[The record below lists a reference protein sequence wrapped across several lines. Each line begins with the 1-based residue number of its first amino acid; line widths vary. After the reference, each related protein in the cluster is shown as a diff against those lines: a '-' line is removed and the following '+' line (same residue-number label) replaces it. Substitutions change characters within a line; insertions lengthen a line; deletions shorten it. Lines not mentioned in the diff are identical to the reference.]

1 MRKRVLV
8 VAQEL
13 AVRARIARTV
23 HSAGYTVEIAP
34 SRKRVFKL
42 VADENI
48 EAAIMVMDSGPAAT
62 TLAREL
68 RAAIPRMIL
77 VADPMNEAIR
87 PRRSLPDA
95 DAFLLQPLNEQELL
109 DRLTQVMASPAGT
122 DDDTGSPSVLCFEG
136 GRVNLAGHTFVDDD
150 GRELPLTRSEFALL
164 RAFVC
169 SPHRVLSRDHLRR
182 VVVGHGIERYDR
194 SVDVLVGRLRRKI
207 EPDPKAPRFIL
218 TVSGVGYKFAGR
230 PQIIEAR
237 EPQPL
242 GIASEVETE
251 RAPRMSL
258 GLADGMPADASNREA
273 ASQRCEP
280 ERRQL
285 TVLCCGLV
293 DAAGLATNFDLEDVS
308 SVIRSFEHA
317 CNAAVTRMG
326 GTKTHLMGE
335 ELRALFGYPQA
346 NEDDAERAVQA
357 GLDLIEMVSQLRSP
371 SGEPLSVQIGIA
383 TGSALISG
391 EQQIIGEPL
400 LIAARLRTTAPPNSL
415 IVTAATRKLLGSSF
429 DCHAP
434 APLALTGIP
443 GPVTAYQITGR
454 RPVKSRFDAKRPERL
469 TRLVGRQHE
478 LQQLLA
484 LWETAKSGKGQIAL
498 VCGEAGIGKSRS
510 CEALLDHI
518 AGQPHD
524 VIRYQCSPHHVSSP
538 FHPIIKQLEHAA
550 GFEREDTPDVKLE
563 KLDSLL
569 SRAGGMSSGDT
580 ALFAALLSIPTNE
593 RYGLP
598 ESTPQRQKDLTI
610 AALIRQVIGLANRQ
624 PLVIKLADAHW
635 IDSSTL
641 ELVGRL
647 IASVATARVFVLLS
661 LRPEF
666 FTPWMGHSHVS
677 LFRLNRL
684 GREQTQAMIDDLAM
698 GKKLPSDV
706 SDQIINKTD
715 GVPLFVE
722 ELTRAVLE
730 SGLLRD
736 TGDRYVADGSMPPLA
751 IPMTLADS
759 LTARLDKLSCAKE
772 VAQIGAAIGREFSYR
787 LIAAVSSMSAQS
799 LQSALAQLVGP
810 ELIFVRGEPP
820 ESTYIFKH
828 ALIQDAAYA
837 TLVRSKRR
845 DLHQRVACALEEG
858 FPDIVET
865 QPELLAHH
873 LAQAGL
879 TERAINY
886 LRKAGQRTIERSA
899 NAEAI
904 GHLTRAL
911 QLVQS
916 LAEGPVPAR
925 MALELEVMLGQ
936 AAIAYHGYAAPQ
948 TKEILS
954 RSRMLIDESTELT
967 QKFAILYGVWAC
979 SYVGGAFL
987 EQKAA
992 AVELLAEAERHRDT
1006 PALCTAH
1013 RTFGTTCVITG
1024 EFTTGL
1030 RHLEQARALYD
1041 AEQHA
1046 RFRYRYGQDI
1056 GVAAL
1061 CYLSWALW
1069 HLGYVNRAS
1078 QVASEAVRRAED
1090 LLHPHTLVYAIC
1102 HARIFMRLFQ
1112 RRADD
1117 IQSCADLVVSLS
1129 VENGFS
1135 HWINCGHI
1143 FRGWAAICRGEIDRG
1158 IEMLQAGVAAWRG
1171 TGARLW
1177 LPTFLALEAEAYA
1190 AGGRSDEALQAIER
1204 ALAVSK
1210 ETGECWGTPELL
1222 RRKAGL
1228 LLTTGRGA
1236 ADEIE
1241 NLLASGLALARRQGQ
1256 RCFELRAAHELAR
1269 LWQRQNRSNEALTL
1283 LRSVYDQ
1290 AVEGFDAADLKEAE
1304 ALIDNL
1310 TLSSG

>member
-1 MRKRVLV
+1 MRKKVLV

-13 AVRARIARTV
+13 AVRAQIARTV

-42 VADENI
+42 VADGNI

-68 RAAIPRMIL
+68 HAAVPRMIL
-77 VADPMNEAIR
+77 VADPMVEAIR
-87 PRRSLPDA
+87 PGRSLPAA
-95 DAFLLQPLNEQELL
+95 DAFLLQPLNEQELV
-109 DRLTQVMASPAGT
+109 DRLTQAMTSPAGT
-122 DDDTGSPSVLCFEG
+122 DDDTVSPSVLCFEG
-136 GRVNLAGHTFVDDD
+136 GRVNLAGHTFVDPN

-164 RAFVC
+164 KAFIC
-169 SPHRVLSRDHLRR
+169 NPHRVLSRDHLRR
-182 VVVGHGIERYDR
+182 AVVGQGVEPYDR

-218 TVSGVGYKFAGR
+218 TVSGVGYKFAAR
-230 PQIIEAR
+230 RQIAETC
-237 EPQPL
+237 EPQPRA
-242 GIASEVETE
+242 IALEERIETE
-251 RAPRMSL
+251 RAPRASL
-258 GLADGMPADASNREA
+258 KLADAIPAGPSIREA
-273 ASQRCEP
+273 DSQHSEP

-285 TVLCCGLV
+285 TVFCCGLV
-293 DAAGLATNFDLEDVS
+293 GAAGLTTNFDLEDIG

-317 CNAAVTRMG
+317 CNTAIMRMG
-326 GTKTHLMGE
+326 GSRARLMGE

-346 NEDDAERAVQA
+346 HEDDAERAVQA
-357 GLDLIEMVSQLRSP
+357 GLDLMVMVNQLRSP
-371 SGEPLSVQIGIA
+371 SGEQLSVQIGIA
-383 TGSALISG
+383 TGLVLISG
-391 EQQIIGEPL
+391 EEQIVGEPL
-400 LIAARLRTTAPPNSL
+400 LIAARLRTAAPPNSL
-415 IVTAATRKLLGSSF
+415 IVTTATRKLLGSSF
-429 DCHAP
+429 DCHDR
-434 APLALTGIP
+434 APLALPGIP
-443 GPVTAYQITGR
+443 APVTAYRITGR
-454 RPVKSRFDAKRPERL
+454 RPVKSRFDAKRPEKL

-484 LWETAKSGKGQIAL
+484 LWEKAKGGKGQVAL

-518 AGQPHD
+518 AGKPHN

-550 GFEREDTPDVKLE
+550 GFEREDTPAPKLE
-563 KLDSLL
+563 KLDALL
-569 SRAGGMSSGDT
+569 SQTAAVSSADT

-593 RYGLP
+593 RYALP

-610 AALIRQVIGLANRQ
+610 AALIRQVIGLANKQ

-647 IASVATARVFVLLS
+647 IASVTAARVFVLIS
-661 LRPEF
+661 FRPEF
-666 FTPWMGHSHVS
+666 FIPWLDHSHVS
-677 LFRLNRL
+677 MFRLNRL
-684 GREQTQAMIDDLAM
+684 GREQTQAMIEDLSM
-698 GKKLPSDV
+698 GKELPMDV
-706 SDQIINKTD
+706 SDQVINKTD

-736 TGDRYVADGSMPPLA
+736 TGDRYVTDGSVPPLA

-759 LTARLDKLSCAKE
+759 LTARLDKLGCAKE

-787 LIAAVSSMSAQS
+787 LIAAVASMSAES
-799 LQSALAQLVGP
+799 LQSALAQLAGP

-837 TLVRSKRR
+837 TLLLSKRR
-845 DLHQRVACALEEG
+845 HLDQRIACALEEG

-873 LAQAGL
+873 FAQAGL

-911 QLVQS
+911 QLLQS
-916 LAEGPVPAR
+916 FAEGPVRAR
-925 MALELEVMLGQ
+925 MALELEVMLSH
-936 AAIAYHGYAAPQ
+936 AAIASHGYAAPE

-954 RSRMLIDESTELT
+954 RSRKLLDESTELSH
-967 QKFAILYGVWAC
+967 KFAILYGAWAC

-992 AVELLAEAERHRDT
+992 AAELLAEAERHRDT

-1030 RHLEQARALYD
+1030 RHLEQAWALYD
-1041 AEQHA
+1041 SEQHA
-1046 RFRYRYGQDI
+1046 RFRYQYGQDI

-1078 QVASEAVRRAED
+1078 QVANEAVRRAED
-1090 LLHPHTLVYAIC
+1090 LSHPHTLVYAIC
-1102 HARIFMRLFQ
+1102 HARIFMHVFQ

-1117 IQSCADLVVSLS
+1117 IQSCADLIVSLS

-1135 HWINCGHI
+1135 HWINCGRI
-1143 FRGWAAICRGEIDRG
+1143 FHGWAAICRGEIDRG
-1158 IEMLQAGVAAWRG
+1158 VEVLQAGVAAWRG
-1171 TGARLW
+1171 SGARLW

-1190 AGGRSDEALQAIER
+1190 AGGRDDEALQAIER
-1204 ALAVSK
+1204 ALIVSK
-1210 ETGECWGTPELL
+1210 QTGECWVTPELL

-1228 LLTTGRGA
+1228 LSTTA
-1236 ADEIE
+1236 PDEIE
-1241 NLLASGLALARRQGQ
+1241 NLLVSSLALARRQGQ

-1269 LWQRQNRSNEALTL
+1269 LWQRQDRSDEALPL

-1290 AVEGFDAADLKEAE
+1290 AIEGFDAADLKAAK
-1304 ALIDNL
+1304 ALIDDL
-1310 TLSSG
+1310 TLSSR

>member
-13 AVRARIARTV
+13 ALRAQIARTV

-34 SRKRVFKL
+34 SRKRVLKL
-42 VADENI
+42 IADENFD
-48 EAAIMVMDSGPAAT
+48 AAVMVMDSGPAAT

-68 RAAIPRMIL
+68 RTAIPRMIL
-77 VADPMNEAIR
+77 VADPVQKAIR
-87 PRRSLPDA
+87 PGRSLSAA
-95 DAFLLQPLNEQELL
+95 DAFVLQPLNEQELV
-109 DRLTQVMASPAGT
+109 DRLTQVMASPPRT
-122 DDDTGSPSVLCFEG
+122 DDDTASPSVLCFEG
-136 GRVNLAGHTFVDDD
+136 GRVNLAGHTFVDAN

-169 SPHRVLSRDHLRR
+169 NPHRVLSRDHLRR
-182 VVVGHGIERYDR
+182 VVAGHGVERYDR

-218 TVSGVGYKFAGR
+218 TVSGVGYKFAAR

-237 EPQPL
+237 EPQPPA
-242 GIASEVETE
+242 IASEVETE
-251 RAPRMSL
+251 RAPRVNVRP
-258 GLADGMPADASNREA
+258 ADAMPAGASNREA
-273 ASQRCEP
+273 ASQRSEP

-293 DAAGLATNFDLEDVS
+293 DAAGLATSFDLEDVG

-317 CNAAVTRMG
+317 CNAAIARLG
-326 GTKTHLMGE
+326 GSNARLTGE

-346 NEDDAERAVQA
+346 HEDDAERAVQA
-357 GLDLIEMVSQLRSP
+357 GLDVIEMVSQLRSP

-383 TGSALISG
+383 TGLALISG
-391 EQQIIGEPL
+391 EEQIIGEPL
-400 LIAARLRTTAPPNSL
+400 LIATRLRAAAPPNSL
-415 IVTAATRKLLGSSF
+415 LVATATRKLLGSSF

-434 APLALTGIP
+434 PPLALTGIP
-443 GPVTAYQITGR
+443 GPMTAYQITGR
-454 RPVKSRFDAKRPERL
+454 RPVKSRFDAKRPEKL

-484 LWETAKSGKGQIAL
+484 LWEKARNGKGQIAL

-510 CEALLDHI
+510 CETLLDHI
-518 AGQPHD
+518 AGQPHN

-538 FHPIIKQLEHAA
+538 FHPIITQLEHAA
-550 GFEREDTPDVKLE
+550 GFARKDTPDVKLE
-563 KLDSLL
+563 KLDALL
-569 SRAGGMSSGDT
+569 CRTGAVSSADS
-580 ALFAALLSIPTNE
+580 ALFAALLSIATNE
-593 RYGLP
+593 RYALP

-610 AALIRQVIGLANRQ
+610 AALIRQVIGLANTQ
-624 PLVIKLADAHW
+624 TLVIKLADAHW

-641 ELVGRL
+641 ELFGRL
-647 IASVATARVFVLLS
+647 IASVTAAPVFVLVS

-666 FTPWMGHSHVS
+666 LTPWLEHSHVS
-677 LFRLNRL
+677 MFRLNRL
-684 GREQTQAMIDDLAM
+684 GREQTQAMIDDIAM
-698 GKKLPSDV
+698 GKRLPSDV
-706 SDQIINKTD
+706 ADQIINKTD

-759 LTARLDKLSCAKE
+759 LTARLDKLGCAKE
-772 VAQIGAAIGREFSYR
+772 IAQIGAAIGREFSYR
-787 LIAAVSSMSAQS
+787 LIAAISSMSAES

-820 ESTYIFKH
+820 DSTYTFKH

-837 TLVRSKRR
+837 TLLRSKRR
-845 DLHQRVACALEEG
+845 HLHQRIACALEDG

-911 QLVQS
+911 EWLQS
-916 LAEGPVPAR
+916 LPAGSLRAR
-925 MALELEVMLGQ
+925 MALELEVMLSQ
-936 AAIAYHGYAAPQ
+936 AAIASHGYAAPE
-948 TKEILS
+948 TKEILT
-954 RSRMLIDESTELT
+954 RSRMLIDESTELS
-967 QKFAILYGVWAC
+967 QKFAILYGVWAS

-1030 RHLEQARALYD
+1030 RHLEHAWALYD
-1041 AEQHA
+1041 AQQHA
-1046 RFRYRYGQDI
+1046 PFRYRYGQDI
-1056 GVAAL
+1056 GVAAS

-1078 QVASEAVRRAED
+1078 QVANEAVRRAED

-1102 HARIFMRLFQ
+1102 HARIFMCLFQ

-1158 IEMLQAGVAAWRG
+1158 IEVLQAGVAAWRG

-1190 AGGRSDEALQAIER
+1190 AGGRSDEALQTIER
-1204 ALAVSK
+1204 ALTESK
-1210 ETGECWGTPELL
+1210 ETGECWATPELL

-1228 LLTTGRGA
+1228 LLTTGRA
-1236 ADEIE
+1236 APGEIE
-1241 NLLASGLALARRQGQ
+1241 NLLVSGLALARRQGQ

-1269 LWQRQNRSNEALTL
+1269 LWQRQDRSNEALPL

-1290 AVEGFDAADLKEAE
+1290 AIEGFDGADLKEAK

-1310 TLSSG
+1310 TQSYG

>member
-1 MRKRVLV
+1 MRKRFLV

-13 AVRARIARTV
+13 AVRAQIARAV

-34 SRKRVFKL
+34 SQKRVFKL
-42 VADENI
+42 VAAENI

-77 VADPMNEAIR
+77 VADPMNEAVR
-87 PRRSLPDA
+87 PGRSLPAA

-109 DRLTQVMASPAGT
+109 DRLTQVMASPART
-122 DDDTGSPSVLCFEG
+122 DDDTVSPSVLCFEG
-136 GRVNLAGHTFVDDD
+136 GQVNVAGHTFVDAK
-150 GRELPLTRSEFALL
+150 GRELPLTRSEFAVL

-169 SPHRVLSRDHLRR
+169 NPHRVLSRDHLRR

-207 EPDPKAPRFIL
+207 EPDPKAPKFIL
-218 TVSGVGYKFAGR
+218 TVSGVGYKFAAR
-230 PQIIEAR
+230 PQIIEAG
-237 EPQPL
+237 EPQPHA
-242 GIASEVETE
+242 IASEVETE
-251 RAPRMSL
+251 RAPHMSL
-258 GLADGMPADASNREA
+258 RLAGGMPAGASIREA
-273 ASQRCEP
+273 ASQSSEP

-317 CNAAVTRMG
+317 CNAAITRMG
-326 GTKTHLMGE
+326 GSKARLMGE

-346 NEDDAERAVQA
+346 HEDDAERAVHA
-357 GLDLIEMVSQLRSP
+357 GLDLMEMVSQLRSP

-383 TGSALISG
+383 TGLALISG
-391 EQQIIGEPL
+391 EEQIIGEPL

-415 IVTAATRKLLGSSF
+415 IVTAATRKLLGSAF
-429 DCHAP
+429 DCRDP

-454 RPVKSRFDAKRPERL
+454 RPVKSRFDAKRPEKL

-484 LWETAKSGKGQIAL
+484 LWEKAKGGNGQIAL

-518 AGQPHD
+518 AGQAHT

-550 GFEREDTPDVKLE
+550 GFQREDTPDVKLE
-563 KLDSLL
+563 KLDALL
-569 SRAGGMSSGDT
+569 SRAGAVSSADT
-580 ALFAALLSIPTNE
+580 ALFAALLSIPTSE
-593 RYGLP
+593 RS

-610 AALIRQVIGLANRQ
+610 AALVRQVIGLASKQ
-624 PLVIKLADAHW
+624 PLIIKLADAHW

-641 ELVGRL
+641 ELFGRL
-647 IASVATARVFVLLS
+647 IASVTAARVFVLLS
-661 LRPEF
+661 LRPEC
-666 FTPWMGHSHVS
+666 FTPWLEHAHVS
-677 LFRLNRL
+677 MFRLNRL
-684 GREQTQAMIDDLAM
+684 GREQTQAMIDDVAM

-736 TGDRYVADGSMPPLA
+736 AGDRYVADGSMPPLA

-759 LTARLDKLSCAKE
+759 LTARLDKLGCANE

-787 LIAAVSSMSAQS
+787 LIAAICSMSPES

-837 TLVRSKRR
+837 TLSRSKRQQ
-845 DLHQRVACALEEG
+845 LHQRIACALEEG

-879 TERAINY
+879 TERAIDY

-899 NAEAI
+899 NAEAM

-911 QLVQS
+911 QLLQS
-916 LAEGPVPAR
+916 IAAGPARAR
-925 MALELEVMLGQ
+925 MALELEVMLSQ
-936 AAIAYHGYAAPQ
+936 AAIASHGYAAPE

-954 RSRMLIDESTELT
+954 RSKTLIDESTELS

-979 SYVGGAFL
+979 SYVGGAFF

-1013 RTFGTTCVITG
+1013 RTFGTTCVISG

-1030 RHLEQARALYD
+1030 RHLEQAWGLYD

-1078 QVASEAVRRAED
+1078 QVADEAVRRAED

-1102 HARIFMRLFQ
+1102 HARMFIRLFQ

-1117 IQSCADLVVSLS
+1117 IQSCANLVVSLS

-1143 FRGWAAICRGEIDRG
+1143 FNGWAAICRGEIDRG
-1158 IEMLQAGVAAWRG
+1158 IEVLQAGVAAWRG
-1171 TGARLW
+1171 SGARLW

-1204 ALAVSK
+1204 ALTVSK
-1210 ETGECWGTPELL
+1210 ETGECWATPELL

-1228 LLTTGRGA
+1228 LLTTSRA
-1236 ADEIE
+1236 PPDEIE
-1241 NLLASGLALARRQGQ
+1241 NLLVSGLALARRQGQ

-1269 LWQRQNRSNEALTL
+1269 LWQRRDRSNEALPL

-1290 AVEGFDAADLKEAE
+1290 AIEGFDGEDLKEAK
-1304 ALIDNL
+1304 ALIDDL
-1310 TLSSG
+1310 TLSYG